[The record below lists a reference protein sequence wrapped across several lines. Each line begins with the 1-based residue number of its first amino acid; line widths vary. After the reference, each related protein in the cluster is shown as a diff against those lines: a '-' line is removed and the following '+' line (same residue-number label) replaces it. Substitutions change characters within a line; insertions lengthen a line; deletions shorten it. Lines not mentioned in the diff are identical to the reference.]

1 MLFVCVLLLR
11 FPVLQEMTVI
21 FKAAGNDSLMSNI
34 SEEQAY
40 EISPYKVS
48 DDEDEDDEDD
58 DKENNKFIPSW
69 ARYATQFCYLD
80 RNAFNAIRL
89 LIHIEYYACIC
100 SSAVSTRC
108 FLSIDLSALGTTAI
122 DEMTIAIFL

>member
-1 MLFVCVLLLR
+1 
-11 FPVLQEMTVI
+11 MTVI
-21 FKAAGNDSLMSNI
+21 FKAAGNDSLASNI

-40 EISPYKVS
+40 EISPYKGS

-89 LIHIEYYACIC
+89 LIHRVLCLHMQQCCFYMMFLVYRSFC
-100 SSAVSTRC
+100 SGNYCNR
-108 FLSIDLSALGTTAI
+108 
-122 DEMTIAIFL
+122 